1 MLKLTMLGMKHIDLG
16 QLLRHKATIM
26 EIMRRLNYVLGPLI
40 ALLVMV
46 YFTYH
51 IVQGERGLFS
61 WMRLRQ
67 KIAESEQQLAEIQA
81 EKESLERQVYLL
93 RPESLDPDMLEER
106 ARKVLN
112 FARPEEVIIYD
123 DPVASPA
130 LKATREEKEKAHK

>member
-1 MLKLTMLGMKHIDLG
+1 
-16 QLLRHKATIM
+16 M
-26 EIMRRLNYVLGPLI
+26 EITRRLNYVLGPLV

-67 KIAESEQQLAEIQA
+67 KITESEQQLAEIQA
-81 EKESLERQVYLL
+81 EKETLERRVYLL

-106 ARKVLN
+106 ARQVLN

-123 DPVASPA
+123 EPVAGTAPQ
-130 LKATREEKEKAHK
+130 LTKKKV